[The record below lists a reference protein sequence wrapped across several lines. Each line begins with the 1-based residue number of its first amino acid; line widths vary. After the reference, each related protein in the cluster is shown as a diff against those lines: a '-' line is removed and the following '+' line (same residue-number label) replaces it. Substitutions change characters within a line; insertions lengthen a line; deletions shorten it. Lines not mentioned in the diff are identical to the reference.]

1 MKKATVL
8 LIILLLAAVGGLAF
22 LYLSANITVQYGSC
36 VATDGVTQAD
46 YFDRMKKQIA
56 ENTFTGTLFDHSELG
71 TADQY
76 QYLTYTVDFTN
87 GAFLDATTAEVSVTP
102 MKGDILQIGDT
113 EEHLLPSGR
122 KTSLSV
128 TILTPRGAQN
138 VREATATWFIWGLP
152 FSQKITLGN

>member
-1 MKKATVL
+1 MQTQL
-8 LIILLLAAVGGLAF
+8 LSCAFVKSSAKVPVDRWHAAIVMAIQGEARVNTERQQVT
-22 LYLSANITVQYGSC
+22 LS
-36 VATDGVTQAD
+36 
-46 YFDRMKKQIA
+46 
-56 ENTFTGTLFDHSELG
+56 
-71 TADQY
+71 
-76 QYLTYTVDFTN
+76 
-87 GAFLDATTAEVSVTP
+87 P
-102 MKGDILQIGDT
+102 MQGDILQIGDT